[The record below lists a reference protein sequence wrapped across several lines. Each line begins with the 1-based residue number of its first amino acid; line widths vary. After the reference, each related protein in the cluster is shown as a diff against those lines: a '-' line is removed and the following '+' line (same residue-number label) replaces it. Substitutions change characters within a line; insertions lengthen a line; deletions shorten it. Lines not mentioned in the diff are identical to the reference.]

1 MRRLTSMCPTHNQLS
16 HSLRCLTHKVS
27 HHLVSY
33 PPGVSPTG
41 CLPHRVSHPPKV
53 SHSLKCLTHN
63 QLSAPFH
70 CRSFRAYSQTC
81 YLLSPVSTVITSHPG
96 KPDVA

>member
-1 MRRLTSMCPTHNQLS
+1 MDLN
-16 HSLRCLTHKVS
+16 LR
-27 HHLVSY
+27 
-33 PPGVSPTG
+33 PF
-41 CLPHRVSHPPKV
+41 
-53 SHSLKCLTHN
+53 

-70 CRSFRAYSQTC
+70 CRSSRAYSQTC